1 LPSEVLNPLGEI
13 VATSTNYFNYTLA
26 TINLDYE
33 LAHLDYNW
41 DKLKKLKAKYG
52 DAVSIHD
59 PGKVGS
65 IMITSEDK
73 AITAKQM
80 IKEFDIELLDPYFD
94 RSRMFRKKQ
103 MLLP

>member
-1 LPSEVLNPLGEI
+1 M
-13 VATSTNYFNYTLA
+13 T
-26 TINLDYE
+26 
-33 LAHLDYNW
+33 
-41 DKLKKLKAKYG
+41 
-52 DAVSIHD
+52 IHD

-80 IKEFDIELLDPYFD
+80 VKEFDIELLDPYFD

-103 MLLP
+103 MVLP

>member
-1 LPSEVLNPLGEI
+1 
-13 VATSTNYFNYTLA
+13 
-26 TINLDYE
+26 LDYE

-52 DAVSIHD
+52 DLVSIHD

-73 AITAKQM
+73 SISALQM
-80 IKEFDIELLDPYFD
+80 VKEFDIELLDTYFD
-94 RSRMFRKKQ
+94 RSRMFRKKE
-103 MLLP
+103 LNKSADL